1 MVPCICAAFFVG
13 LKQHVRAAEG
23 GSTGEQKRLYV
34 AEPGIRDYLQYGGHG
49 VLVFDIDH
57 GHRFVKR
64 IPAAG
69 LDEKGRPLN
78 VKGICANASTRR
90 LYVTTTRTLT
100 CFDLVREKIL
110 WEKAYEIA
118 MRSQPPWYAFSQR
131 IFSLTRSKQVSVL
144 VVVT

>member
-1 MVPCICAAFFVG
+1 MNGNLLRLRIVLTVPCICAALFVG

-34 AEPGIRDYLQYGGHG
+34 AGPGIRDYLQYGGHG

-78 VKGICANASTRR
+78 VKGICANASAR
-90 LYVTTTRTLT
+90 LL
-100 CFDLVREKIL
+100 C
-110 WEKAYEIA
+110 
-118 MRSQPPWYAFSQR
+118 AF
-131 IFSLTRSKQVSVL
+131 T
-144 VVVT
+144 